1 MRPPHS
7 LARAFP
13 PVSAEGF
20 LPGLA
25 EGFPTV
31 FAGAFLPGFPRAG
44 AGRPGNKVGAMAE
57 RTLDLALD
65 APELTARLV
74 DFPSVSGEEKELA
87 DAIEAA
93 LRTLPHL
100 TVDRH
105 GNNVVA
111 RTHLGRPERVV
122 LAGHIDTVPIA
133 GNVPSRLDEDGILW
147 GCGTSDMK
155 SGVAVQLR
163 IAATV
168 PEPNRDL
175 TFVFYDNEEV
185 AAHLNGL
192 GHVAEAHP
200 DWLEGDFAVLLE
212 PSDAQVEGGCQGTL
226 RVILRTEGE
235 RAHSARSW
243 MGSNAIHAAGPI
255 LAALAAYEPR
265 RPVVDGLEYHEGLNA
280 VRIEGGVATNVI
292 PDACTVTVNYRYA
305 PDRTAEEALAHVREV
320 FAGCAIAEFTVDD
333 HSGAAMPGLSHPA
346 AKAFMAAVGG
356 TAQPKFGW
364 TDVSR
369 FGDLGVP
376 AVNYGPGDALYAHKR
391 DEHVATARITHCEER
406 LRSWLTS

>member
-1 MRPPHS
+1 
-7 LARAFP
+7 
-13 PVSAEGF
+13 
-20 LPGLA
+20 
-25 EGFPTV
+25 
-31 FAGAFLPGFPRAG
+31 
-44 AGRPGNKVGAMAE
+44 MAD

-65 APELTARLV
+65 APALTARLV

-93 LRTLPHL
+93 LRGLPHL

-133 GNVPSRLDEDGILW
+133 ENMPSRLDENGVLW

-192 GHVAEAHP
+192 GHVADAHP

-243 MGSNAIHAAGPI
+243 MGSNAIHAATPI
-255 LAALAAYEPR
+255 LARLAAYEPR
-265 RPVVDGLEYHEGLNA
+265 RPVIDGLEYREGLNA
-280 VRIEGGVATNVI
+280 VKIEGGVATNVI

-320 FAGCAIAEFTVDD
+320 FAECAIAEFTVDD
-333 HSGAAMPGLSHPA
+333 HSTAAMPGLSHPA
-346 AKAFMAAVGG
+346 AKAFMTAVGG

-391 DEHVATARITHCEER
+391 DEHVVTARITHCEER

>member
-1 MRPPHS
+1 M
-7 LARAFP
+7 AD
-13 PVSAEGF
+13 SA
-20 LPGLA
+20 LDL
-25 EGFPTV
+25 
-31 FAGAFLPGFPRAG
+31 
-44 AGRPGNKVGAMAE
+44 
-57 RTLDLALD
+57 TLDGPA
-65 APELTARLV
+65 LTAWLV
-74 DFPSVSGEEKELA
+74 DFPSESGTEEPLA

-111 RTHLGRPERVV
+111 RTNLGRSERVI

-133 GNVPSRLDEDGILW
+133 GNVPSRLDENGILW

-155 SGVAVQLR
+155 SGVALQLR

-192 GHVAEAHP
+192 GHVADAHP
-200 DWLEGDFAVLLE
+200 DWIEGDFAVLLE

-226 RVILRTEGE
+226 RVILHTTGE

-243 MGSNAIHAAGPI
+243 MGSNAIHTAAPI
-255 LAALAAYEPR
+255 LARLAAYEPR
-265 RPVVDGLEYHEGLNA
+265 RPVIDGLEYHEGLNA
-280 VRIEGGVATNVI
+280 VRIEGGVASNVI
-292 PDACTVTVNYRYA
+292 PDACAVTVNYRYA
-305 PDRTAEEALAHVREV
+305 PDRSAEEALAHVREV
-320 FAGCAIAEFTVDD
+320 FAECDIAEFTVDD
-333 HSGAAMPGLSHPA
+333 HSGAALPGLSHPA
-346 AKAFMAAVGG
+346 AAAFMAAVGG
-356 TAQPKFGW
+356 TPQPKFGW

-369 FGDLGVP
+369 FGSLGVP

-391 DEHVATARITHCEER
+391 DEHVAVDRITHCERR
-406 LRSWLTS
+406 LHAWLTA

>member
-1 MRPPHS
+1 MPES
-7 LARAFP
+7 
-13 PVSAEGF
+13 
-20 LPGLA
+20 
-25 EGFPTV
+25 
-31 FAGAFLPGFPRAG
+31 
-44 AGRPGNKVGAMAE
+44 
-57 RTLDLALD
+57 TLDLTLD
-65 APELTARLV
+65 GPALTARLV
-74 DFPSVSGEEKELA
+74 DFPSVSGDEKELA
-87 DAIEAA
+87 DAIETA

-111 RTHLGRPERVV
+111 RTNLGRDERVV

-133 GNVPSRLDEDGILW
+133 DNVPSRLDENGVLW

-192 GHVAEAHP
+192 GHVADAHP
-200 DWLEGDFAVLLE
+200 DWLAGDFAVLLE

-226 RVILRTEGE
+226 RVFLRTEGE

-243 MGSNAIHAAGPI
+243 MGSNAIHAAAPI
-255 LAALAAYEPR
+255 LTRLAAYEPR
-265 RPVVDGLEYHEGLNA
+265 RPVIDGLEYREGLNA
-280 VRIEGGVATNVI
+280 VRIEAGVANNVI
-292 PDACTVTVNYRYA
+292 PDACTVVVNYRYA
-305 PDRTAEEALAHVREV
+305 PDRSPEDALAHVHEV
-320 FAGCAIAEFTVDD
+320 FADCGVVEFTVDD

-369 FGDLGVP
+369 FGALGVP
-376 AVNYGPGDALYAHKR
+376 AVNYGPGDALLAHKR
-391 DEHVATARITHCEER
+391 NEHVVVERITHCEDR

>member
-1 MRPPHS
+1 
-7 LARAFP
+7 
-13 PVSAEGF
+13 
-20 LPGLA
+20 
-25 EGFPTV
+25 
-31 FAGAFLPGFPRAG
+31 
-44 AGRPGNKVGAMAE
+44 MAE
-57 RTLDLALD
+57 STLDLTLD
-65 APELTARLV
+65 GPALTARLV
-74 DFPSVSGEEKELA
+74 DFPSVSGEEKDLA
-87 DAIEAA
+87 DAIETA

-100 TVDRH
+100 TVDRY

-111 RTHLGRPERVV
+111 RTDLGRAERVV

-133 GNVPSRLDEDGILW
+133 DNVPSRLDADGLLW

-192 GHVAEAHP
+192 GHIAEAHP
-200 DWLEGDFAVLLE
+200 DWLAADFAVLLE
-212 PSDAQVEGGCQGTL
+212 GSNGEVEGGCQGTL
-226 RVILRTEGE
+226 RVLLRTEGE

-243 MGSNAIHAAGPI
+243 MGSNAVHGAAPI
-255 LAALAAYEPR
+255 LARLAAYEPR
-265 RPVVDGLEYHEGLNA
+265 KPVIDGLEFHEGLNA
-280 VRIEGGVATNVI
+280 VRIEGGVANNVI
-292 PDACTVTVNYRYA
+292 PDACTVVVNYRYA
-305 PDRTAEEALAHVREV
+305 PDLGPDEALAHVHEV
-320 FAGCAIAEFTVDD
+320 FAGCGVAEFTVDD

-346 AKAFMAAVGG
+346 AKAFMDAVGG
-356 TAQPKFGW
+356 TARPKFGW

-369 FGDLGVP
+369 FGSLGVP
-376 AVNYGPGDALYAHKR
+376 AVNYGPGDPILAHKR
-391 DEHVATARITHCEER
+391 NEHVAVERITHCEER

>member
-1 MRPPHS
+1 MPES
-7 LARAFP
+7 
-13 PVSAEGF
+13 
-20 LPGLA
+20 
-25 EGFPTV
+25 
-31 FAGAFLPGFPRAG
+31 
-44 AGRPGNKVGAMAE
+44 
-57 RTLDLALD
+57 TLDLTLD
-65 APELTARLV
+65 GPALTARLV
-74 DFPSVSGEEKELA
+74 DFPSVSGDEKELA
-87 DAIEAA
+87 DAIETA
-93 LRTLPHL
+93 LHALPHL
-100 TVDRH
+100 AVDRY

-111 RTHLGRPERVV
+111 RTQLGRAERVV

-133 GNVPSRLDEDGILW
+133 DNVPSRLDENGVLW

-192 GHVAEAHP
+192 GHVADAHP

-226 RVILRTEGE
+226 RVFLRTEGE

-243 MGSNAIHAAGPI
+243 MGSNAIHAAAPI
-255 LAALAAYEPR
+255 LGRLAAYEPR
-265 RPVVDGLEYHEGLNA
+265 RPVIDGLEYREGLNA
-280 VRIEGGVATNVI
+280 VRIEAGVANNVI
-292 PDACTVTVNYRYA
+292 PDACTVVVNYRYA
-305 PDRTAEEALAHVREV
+305 PDRSAEEALAHVHEV
-320 FAGCAIAEFTVDD
+320 FAECGVVEFTVDD

-369 FGDLGVP
+369 FGALGVP
-376 AVNYGPGDALYAHKR
+376 AVNYGPGDALLAHKR
-391 DEHVATARITHCEER
+391 NEHVAVDRITHCEER
-406 LRSWLTS
+406 LRSWLTG